1 MSTMWRTVRLR
12 EVLIERRET
21 PDAEA
26 LAIGSIRIVSKI
38 GFERGRVEL
47 RQELGTQ
54 TGMILVRPGD
64 LLLSGIN
71 AAKGAIAI
79 YGAENSDPVAA
90 TIHYGAYSVV
100 PEHADIT
107 YLWWYLRSNAFRE
120 SLSRSLPEGI
130 KTELRSKRLLSL
142 EIPLPSLAEQRRI
155 VARIEALAAQ
165 IAEARSLRD
174 QAAEEAEAL
183 SSAGRKPF
191 FAVAARGF
199 GVSRLDELTSR
210 VTKGESPE
218 WQGFTYQEDGPLFI
232 RSENVLWGTI
242 DPRSAVHIP
251 TAFHEKLSRS
261 QLRPGDVL
269 INLVGASIGRACAVP
284 SRLGAANV
292 NQAVCVVSPDSSKL
306 LSEYLVH
313 FLLSPVAQDVIHG
326 VKVETARPN
335 ISLVDVRDLEVPV
348 PPLPEQRRIVAYLD
362 GLQAQVEALKRL
374 QAETAAKLDAL
385 LPSVLDRAFKGEL

>member
-130 KTELRSKRLLSL
+130 KTELRSKRLLLL

-155 VARIEALAAQ
+155 MARIEALAAQ

-183 SSAGRKPF
+183 C
-191 FAVAARGF
+191 
-199 GVSRLDELTSR
+199 
-210 VTKGESPE
+210 
-218 WQGFTYQEDGPLFI
+218 
-232 RSENVLWGTI
+232 RSI
-242 DPRSAVHIP
+242 IIADAQAIP
-251 TAFHEKLSRS
+251 TALSELARLRVPDVEVQAQESYQFAGVYSLGRGVFRGDSKTGLDFAYPRLTRLRAGDFVYPKLMAWE
-261 QLRPGDVL
+261 
-269 INLVGASIGRACAVP
+269 GAFGVVP
-284 SRLGAANV
+284 KECDG
-292 NQAVCVVSPDSSKL
+292 CVVSTEFPVFEIDEAKVYHEILDTYFRMPSVWPGLAGASTGTNVRRRRLNPRDFLAYKL
-306 LSEYLVH
+306 
-313 FLLSPVAQDVIHG
+313 
-326 VKVETARPN
+326 
-335 ISLVDVRDLEVPV
+335 
-348 PPLPEQRRIVAYLD
+348 PLPSRTTQQRLRRVRT
-362 GLQAQVEALKRL
+362 QVDALKRL
-374 QAETAAKLDAL
+374 QAQTAAELDAL
-385 LPSVLDRAFKGEL
+385 LPSVLDCAFKGEL